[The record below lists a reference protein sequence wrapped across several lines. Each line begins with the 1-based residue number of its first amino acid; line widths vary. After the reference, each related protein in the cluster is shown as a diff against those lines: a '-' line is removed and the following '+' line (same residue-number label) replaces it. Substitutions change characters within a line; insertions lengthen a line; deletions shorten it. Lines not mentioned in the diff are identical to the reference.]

1 MSTLEINSKDFV
13 KLKDKVIL
21 ITGIVTFFQA
31 AFQFAFALPGG
42 SSGIGLGVV
51 KLLLSIGAR
60 VTSVDLT
67 APPAS
72 EDFTSQSPTFTFE
85 KCNVCDW
92 KALRSVFSR
101 VVEREGRLDAVFAN
115 AGNNPNMSPG
125 AVGSRLMMRLRILEL
140 AGVNPRTRFIDD
152 EIDPTDGQ
160 LKEPDLSCLETN
172 LYGVISTVKLAVHHM
187 RAREI
192 QGSIVITASVSSWT
206 RFGAVDYTTSKHA
219 VLGFMR
225 GLLPHTSRLPVP
237 IRINCIAP
245 NWTKSGLVTEEIVA
259 PTGFGLSTPEEVA
272 QSVGLLMTDK
282 ARNGEVI
289 FVDGGRYW
297 EIGKTLEGDGVG
309 SFVGPAMPPGTSDLT
324 NWEQYVEF
332 CRRMNM
338 ALGIM

>member
-21 ITGIVTFFQA
+21 ITG
-31 AFQFAFALPGG
+31 G
-42 SSGIGLGVV
+42 SSGIGLGAV

-72 EDFTSQSPTFTFE
+72 EAFTSQSPTFMFE

-115 AGNNPNMSPG
+115 
-125 AVGSRLMMRLRILEL
+125 

-172 LYGVISTVKLAVHHM
+172 LYGVISTVKLAVYHM

-225 GLLPHTSRLPVP
+225 GLLPHTSRLPIP

-272 QSVGLLMTDK
+272 RSVGLLMTDK

-289 FVDGGRYW
+289 FVDGGKYW

-309 SFVGPAMPPGTSDLT
+309 RFVGPTMPPGTSDRT
-324 NWEQYVEF
+324 HWEQYVEF

>member
-21 ITGIVTFFQA
+21 ITG
-31 AFQFAFALPGG
+31 G

-60 VTSVDLT
+60 VTNVDLT

-92 KALRSVFSR
+92 KALR
-101 VVEREGRLDAVFAN
+101 N
-115 AGNNPNMSPG
+115 
-125 AVGSRLMMRLRILEL
+125 
-140 AGVNPRTRFIDD
+140 D

-259 PTGFGLSTPEEVA
+259 PTGFDLSTPEEVA
-272 QSVGLLMTDK
+272 
-282 ARNGEVI
+282 
-289 FVDGGRYW
+289 
-297 EIGKTLEGDGVG
+297 
-309 SFVGPAMPPGTSDLT
+309 
-324 NWEQYVEF
+324 
-332 CRRMNM
+332 RMNM

>member
-21 ITGIVTFFQA
+21 ITG
-31 AFQFAFALPGG
+31 G

-60 VTSVDLT
+60 VTNVDLT

-115 AGNNPNMSPG
+115 
-125 AVGSRLMMRLRILEL
+125 

-259 PTGFGLSTPEEVA
+259 PTGFDLSTPEEVA
-272 QSVGLLMTDK
+272 RSVGLLMTDK

-309 SFVGPAMPPGTSDLT
+309 RFVGPTMPPGTSDCT
-324 NWEQYVEF
+324 HWEQYAEF